1 MEKLISKK
9 DLMEQVAKFENAI
22 DKFIIVGMFYG
33 LAGESKGGE
42 QLLHIKVSDVDFKSK
57 TISLED
63 GSVVVMDEYL
73 EKITADAIAQ
83 SVYVKIGSVG
93 TGHFD
98 EDYNLNMD
106 SPYIIKTKPTKNNGL
121 GTEPLGDQ
129 GLKQRIIK
137 ISEFIGVRYSRMI
150 LKQSMVFNMLKEANR
165 TWTTSEAER
174 FLKSKGASIRRNKL
188 IEMLK
193 EINGG
198 E

>member
-9 DLMEQVAKFENAI
+9 DLMKQVERFENAV

-33 LAGESKGGE
+33 LAGNSKGGE
-42 QLLHIKVSDVDFKSK
+42 QLVNIKVSDVDFKKK
-57 TISLED
+57 TISLAD
-63 GSVVVMDEYL
+63 GSVVVMDKYL

-98 EDYNLNMD
+98 EDYCLNMS

-121 GTEPLGDQ
+121 GTEALTDK
-129 GLKQRIIK
+129 GLKQRVK
-137 ISEFIGVRYSRMI
+137 RISDYIGVKYSRMI
-150 LKQSMVFNMLKEANR
+150 LEQSRVFDILKEANR
-165 TWTTSEAER
+165 TWSTSEAER
-174 FLKSKGASIRRNKL
+174 FLKANNASIRRNNL

-193 EINGG
+193 EINEGM
-198 E
+198 